1 MAIHQKSRI
10 NQLNGTRS
18 VPLRLATGGMLA
30 TLLIGGVTVATAKKD
45 VIIDVNGE
53 QIALTTL
60 SGTVEGALE
69 QAGVEL
75 GAQDFVSPAPNSSL
89 TSESVVTVR
98 TAKQVALVVDGREE
112 TLTTTAVSVEDLLG
126 ELDKISPA
134 DAIDADP
141 DTTIP
146 ESGLELKVTKPK
158 IISINDGG
166 RVVYTSIA
174 AGTVGEVLERRG
186 ITIDEDDRLNLDA
199 NHRITTNTEIVI
211 DRVETAEV
219 TETVDIAAPVTYVD
233 NPEADKGTETVAAE
247 GTPGAKEITRQIVTV
262 NGVEAENVVL
272 REVVLTAATPT
283 TIERGTKVA
292 PTTAPASGSPSATS
306 GSSASAP
313 SVAGG
318 SVWDALAQCESNGNW
333 SINTG
338 NGFSGG
344 LQFHPQTWQA
354 YGGGQYAPTAGA
366 ATREQQIVI
375 AQKVQAAQGWGAWPA
390 CTAKLGIR

>member
-75 GAQDFVSPAPNSSL
+75 GAQDFVSPAPDSSL

-174 AGTVGEVLERRG
+174 AGTVGEVLERRD
-186 ITIDEDDRLNLDA
+186 IALDEDDRLNLDV

-211 DRVETAEV
+211 DRVETSEV
-219 TETVDIAAPVTYVD
+219 TETADIAAPVTYVD
-233 NPEADKGTETVAAE
+233 DPEADKGTETVVTE
-247 GTPGAKEITRQIVTV
+247 GTPGTKEITRQIVTV

-292 PTTAPASGSPSATS
+292 PAPVA
-306 GSSASAP
+306 AP

-354 YGGGQYAPTAGA
+354 YGGGQYSPTAAGA
-366 ATREQQIVI
+366 SREQQIVI

>member
-75 GAQDFVSPAPNSSL
+75 GAQDFVSPAPDSSL

-126 ELDKISPA
+126 ELDEISPA

-146 ESGLELKVTKPK
+146 DSGLQLKVTKPK

-174 AGTVGEVLERRG
+174 ADTVGEVLERRG

-199 NHRITTNTEIVI
+199 NHRITTNTEIII
-211 DRVETAEV
+211 DRVETSEV

-233 NPEADKGTETVAAE
+233 DPEADKGTETVVTE

-262 NGVEAENVVL
+262 NGVEAENTVL
-272 REVVLTAATPT
+272 REVELTAATPT
-283 TIERGTKVA
+283 TIKRGTKA
-292 PTTAPASGSPSATS
+292 APAAVGSSTS
-306 GSSASAP
+306 GSSAP

-354 YGGGQYAPTAGA
+354 YGGGQYAPTAAGA
-366 ATREQQIVI
+366 SREQQIAI

>member
-75 GAQDFVSPAPNSSL
+75 GAQDFVSPAPDSSL
-89 TSESVVTVR
+89 SSESVVTVR

-126 ELDKISPA
+126 ELEEISPA

-146 ESGLELKVTKPK
+146 DSGLQLKVTKPK

-174 AGTVGEVLERRG
+174 ADTVGEVLERRG

-199 NHRITTNTEIVI
+199 NHRITTNTEIII
-211 DRVETAEV
+211 DRVETSEV

-233 NPEADKGTETVAAE
+233 DPEADKGTETVVTE
-247 GTPGAKEITRQIVTV
+247 GTPGTKEITRQVVTV
-262 NGVEAENVVL
+262 NGVEAENTVL
-272 REVVLTAATPT
+272 HEVELTAATPT
-283 TIERGTKVA
+283 TIKRGTKA
-292 PTTAPASGSPSATS
+292 APAAVSSSTS
-306 GSSASAP
+306 GSSSAS

-354 YGGGQYAPTAGA
+354 YGGGQYAPTAAGA
-366 ATREQQIVI
+366 SREQQIAI

>member
-75 GAQDFVSPAPNSSL
+75 GAQDFVSPAPDSSL

-233 NPEADKGTETVAAE
+233 NPEADKGTETVATE

-292 PTTAPASGSPSATS
+292 PTTAPASGS
-306 GSSASAP
+306 SSAAAP

>member
-60 SGTVEGALE
+60 SGTVQGALE

-75 GAQDFVSPAPNSSL
+75 GAQDFVSPAPDSSL
-89 TSESVVTVR
+89 TGESVVTVR

-126 ELDKISPA
+126 ELDTISPA

-174 AGTVGEVLERRG
+174 ADTVGEVLERRG
-186 ITIDEDDRLNLDA
+186 ITIDGDDRLNLDA
-199 NHRITTNTEIVI
+199 DHRITTNTEIII
-211 DRVETAEV
+211 DRVETSEI
-219 TETVDIAAPVTYVD
+219 TETVDIEAPVTYVD
-233 NPEADKGTETVAAE
+233 DPEADKGTETVVTE
-247 GTPGAKEITRQIVTV
+247 GTNGTREVTRQIVTV
-262 NGVEAENVVL
+262 NGIEAENTIL
-272 REVVLTAATPT
+272 REVELTAPTPT
-283 TIERGTKVA
+283 TIKRGTKVA
-292 PTTAPASGSPSATS
+292 PTTIPASSSSS
-306 GSSASAP
+306 GSSSAP

-354 YGGGQYAPTAGA
+354 YGGGQYSPTAAGA
-366 ATREQQIVI
+366 SREQQIAI

>member
-233 NPEADKGTETVAAE
+233 NPEADKGTETVATE

-292 PTTAPASGSPSATS
+292 PTTAPAS

>member
-75 GAQDFVSPAPNSSL
+75 GAQDFVSPAPDSSL
-89 TSESVVTVR
+89 SSESVVTVR

-126 ELDKISPA
+126 ELDEISPA

-146 ESGLELKVTKPK
+146 DSGLQLKVTKPK

-174 AGTVGEVLERRG
+174 ADTVGEVLERRG

-199 NHRITTNTEIVI
+199 NHRITTNTEIII
-211 DRVETAEV
+211 DRVETSEV

-233 NPEADKGTETVAAE
+233 DPEADKGTETVVTE
-247 GTPGAKEITRQIVTV
+247 GTPGTKEITRQVVTV
-262 NGVEAENVVL
+262 NGVEAENTVL
-272 REVVLTAATPT
+272 HEVELTAATPT
-283 TIERGTKVA
+283 TIKRGTKA
-292 PTTAPASGSPSATS
+292 APAAV
-306 GSSASAP
+306 SSSP

-354 YGGGQYAPTAGA
+354 YGGGQYAPTAAGA
-366 ATREQQIVI
+366 SREQQIAI

>member
-60 SGTVEGALE
+60 SGTVQGALE
-69 QAGVEL
+69 QAGVQL
-75 GAQDFVSPAPNSSL
+75 GAQDFVSPAPDSEL
-89 TSESVVTVR
+89 TGESVVTVR

-126 ELDKISPA
+126 ELDRISPA

-141 DTTIP
+141 ETTIP

-174 AGTVGEVLERRG
+174 ADTVGEVLERRG
-186 ITIDEDDRLNLDA
+186 ITIDGDDRLNLGEG
-199 NHRITTNTEIVI
+199 HRITTNTEIII
-211 DRVETAEV
+211 DRVETSEI
-219 TETVDIAAPVTYVD
+219 TETVDIEAPVTYVD
-233 NPEADKGTETVAAE
+233 DPEAEEGTETVITE
-247 GTPGAKEITRQIVTV
+247 GTNGTKEVTRQIVTV
-262 NGVEAENVVL
+262 NGVEAENTVL
-272 REVVLTAATPT
+272 NEVELTAPTPT
-283 TIERGTKVA
+283 TIKRGTKVA
-292 PTTAPASGSPSATS
+292 A
-306 GSSASAP
+306 ASAP
-313 SVAGG
+313 SVEGG

-354 YGGGQYAPTAGA
+354 YGGGQYSSTAAGA
-366 ATREQQIVI
+366 SREQQIAI

>member
-75 GAQDFVSPAPNSSL
+75 GAQDFVSPAPDSSL

-233 NPEADKGTETVAAE
+233 NPEADKGTETVATE

-292 PTTAPASGSPSATS
+292 PTTAPASGS
-306 GSSASAP
+306 SSASAP

-354 YGGGQYAPTAGA
+354 YGGGQYSPTAGA

>member
-75 GAQDFVSPAPNSSL
+75 GAQDFVSPAPDSSL

>member
-75 GAQDFVSPAPNSSL
+75 GAQDFVSPAPDSSL

-126 ELDKISPA
+126 ELDEISPA

-146 ESGLELKVTKPK
+146 DSGLQLKVTKPK

-174 AGTVGEVLERRG
+174 ADTVGEVLERRG

-199 NHRITTNTEIVI
+199 NHRITTNTEIII
-211 DRVETAEV
+211 DRVETSEV

-233 NPEADKGTETVAAE
+233 DPEADKGTETVVTE

-262 NGVEAENVVL
+262 NGVEAENTVL
-272 REVVLTAATPT
+272 REVELTAATPT
-283 TIERGTKVA
+283 TIKRGTKA
-292 PTTAPASGSPSATS
+292 APATVSSSTS
-306 GSSASAP
+306 GSAAP

-354 YGGGQYAPTAGA
+354 YGGGQYAPTAAGA
-366 ATREQQIVI
+366 SREQQIAI